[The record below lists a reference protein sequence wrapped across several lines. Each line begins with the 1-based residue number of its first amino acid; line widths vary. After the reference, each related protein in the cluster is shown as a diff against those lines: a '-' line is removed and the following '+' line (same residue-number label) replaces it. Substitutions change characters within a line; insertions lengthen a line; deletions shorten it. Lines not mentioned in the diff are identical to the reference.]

1 MAVRCG
7 SGQVRPLAGPGGPQ
21 RACACR
27 GIATVDSTTASR
39 GPIHMPSTDR
49 PVVGGAVGGG
59 AVVAAGKIAEDHGLE
74 THLRQRVKDQ
84 LGIIIII
91 SADVLQCEW
100 TRCPL
105 FWG

>member
-27 GIATVDSTTASR
+27 WIATVDSTTASR
-39 GPIHMPSTDR
+39 GPIPMPSTDR

-59 AVVAAGKIAEDHGLE
+59 AVVAEGKIAEDHRGLQ
-74 THLRQRVKDQ
+74 TL
-84 LGIIIII
+84 I
-91 SADVLQCEW
+91 SAKEW
-100 TRCPL
+100 KISWEL
-105 FWG
+105 